1 MIFLH
6 IEESNIIF
14 QYKVQPRVS
23 EGKHPAHGGKGEDYL
38 ISSNNKPSER
48 IIIHRRYKIC
58 SFLPAD

>member
-1 MIFLH
+1 MIFLD

-38 ISSNNKPSER
+38 ISSNNKPSE
-48 IIIHRRYKIC
+48 
-58 SFLPAD
+58 